1 MPNYIAIIVS
11 KKKGSTRYKKRRVE
25 IFAETP
31 TDAEKQLLPTL
42 KRGESIY
49 DIGGKMNNSM
59 AFDNIN
65 RRRV

>member
-1 MPNYIAIIVS
+1 MPNYIATIVS

-25 IFAETP
+25 IFAESP
-31 TDAEKQLLPTL
+31 SDAEKQLLPTL
-42 KRGESIY
+42 KKGESIY
-49 DIGGKMNNSM
+49 DVGGKMSNAM